1 MEKFEKKTITF
12 QFEHQQLLDLR
23 KILFQKGLNPQIFF
37 SYIATRVGMCDPE
50 LEKFYEGA
58 MKYKLE
64 RIMDRKLEKAD
75 ADTIYSLIKAQK
87 RMKR

>member
-75 ADTIYSLIKAQK
+75 ADTIYSLIERELKNTI
-87 RMKR
+87 